1 MTKRMTFPPLTGGLD
16 LARLDAGQM
25 ESRRSPEMKNLWWED
40 GMLRSRPGQ
49 VRLLEGVGQGRA
61 AYEEDFHGWGFF
73 HIGESL
79 YCADLAQPAYIL
91 LRTGLGTA
99 AGTFFRY
106 GEHLYYKT
114 AGHFLRIRYT
124 EEGSPPFAA
133 GELAEE
139 AYVPTILMNAHP
151 ATGAGDLY
159 EQENRLTGKLRVL
172 FTPDGETSC
181 YRLPLTALAA
191 VEAVTVN
198 GAAADYTADLAAGTV
213 TFAAAPEGEANSVA
227 ITFRRSNPAA
237 YDAVMTCRAAAVC
250 LAGTEV
256 CMVLGGSAQQPNA
269 VFWNGNGGGGM
280 QDAYFPM
287 ACYNLCGDSA
297 EAVTGFGRQY
307 DQLMVLKSG
316 SIGRLT
322 PTLETLEGKTVLAL
336 TYEGVHSGIGCDL
349 PRTIALVENNL
360 VFCNARLGVQRLL
373 SASAAYENN
382 LQCISA
388 PVHGG
393 ADRSGLLAALAAGEA
408 VAFDDGRR
416 CWFAAD
422 GKVFLWD
429 YAISTAADPA
439 WFLFTNID
447 AAAFLRWGENV
458 FHLGRDGSLNAFR
471 PTLSDFGAGIEK
483 VYRFPA
489 LSLGGYRCMKD
500 VTEVLLTLHC
510 GADSDITL
518 DYETDWGAY
527 TDPITIRGYTHR
539 LVPRNLALRCLGLR
553 PFAHV
558 VRRRPPAKDVR
569 HFAMGLRNAL
579 PGQDLGIVGAEVAW
593 RETRREK

>member
-25 ESRRSPEMKNLWWED
+25 EPRRSPEMKNLWWED

-49 VRLLEGVGQGRA
+49 VRLLEGAGQGRA
-61 AYEEDFHGWGFF
+61 AYGEDFHGWGFF
-73 HIGESL
+73 HIGEGL

-91 LRTGLGTA
+91 LRSGLGTA

-114 AGHFLRIRYT
+114 AGHFLRIRYV

-133 GELAEE
+133 AELAEE

-191 VEAVTVN
+191 VEEVSVN
-198 GAAADYTADLAAGTV
+198 GAAAEHTADLAAGTV

-250 LAGTEV
+250 LSGTEV
-256 CMVLGGSAQQPNA
+256 CMVLGGSAAQPNA

-280 QDAYFPM
+280 QDTYFPM

-393 ADRSGLLAALAAGEA
+393 ADRSGLLSALAAGETA
-408 VAFDDGRR
+408 QVT
-416 CWFAAD
+416 AD
-422 GKVFLWD
+422 GV
-429 YAISTAADPA
+429 
-439 WFLFTNID
+439 N
-447 AAAFLRWGENV
+447 
-458 FHLGRDGSLNAFR
+458 
-471 PTLSDFGAGIEK
+471 
-483 VYRFPA
+483 
-489 LSLGGYRCMKD
+489 LSLGLCH
-500 VTEVLLTLHC
+500 LH
-510 GADSDITL
+510 
-518 DYETDWGAY
+518 
-527 TDPITIRGYTHR
+527 
-539 LVPRNLALRCLGLR
+539 
-553 PFAHV
+553 
-558 VRRRPPAKDVR
+558 RRRPCVVFVYQHRRGGISPLGRERIPSGAGR
-569 HFAMGLRNAL
+569 QSERLFPHPFGLRGRHREGL
-579 PGQDLGIVGAEVAW
+579 PLPRPVPWRIPMHEGCDGGAADAPLRGGQRHHAGL
-593 RETRREK
+593 